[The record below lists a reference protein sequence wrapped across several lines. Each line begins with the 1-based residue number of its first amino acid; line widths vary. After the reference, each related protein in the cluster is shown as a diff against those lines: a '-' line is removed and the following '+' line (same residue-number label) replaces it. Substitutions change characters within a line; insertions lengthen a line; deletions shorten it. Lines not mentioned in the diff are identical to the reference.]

1 MFFIFSRKFNIS
13 FTIFNMLLL
22 LLRKNVFYFFKK
34 KACLFANLSIN
45 IKKEET
51 NKIENII
58 KNEKIQLI
66 AREKDIK

>member
-1 MFFIFSRKFNIS
+1 LFR
-13 FTIFNMLLL
+13 LLP
-22 LLRKNVFYFFKK
+22 RKNVFYFFKK